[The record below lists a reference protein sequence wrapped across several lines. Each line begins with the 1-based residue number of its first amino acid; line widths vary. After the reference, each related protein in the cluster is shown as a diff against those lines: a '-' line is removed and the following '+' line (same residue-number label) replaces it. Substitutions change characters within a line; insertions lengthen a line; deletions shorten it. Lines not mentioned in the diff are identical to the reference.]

1 MNVNA
6 QTIELYAKQLRTPTF
21 NRYEDVLRQLG
32 PDRGYEDFLIAL
44 MKMELDSRMESSQ
57 RRKIR
62 TAGFPYIK
70 TMDELDFSRFEHIN
84 EAFIRELASC
94 DFVSKRQNIVMIGN
108 PGTGKTHLSIA
119 LGIKACM
126 QGSVEALRQSLE
138 RLNTGEVKVNII
150 HGGVGAITE
159 TDVMFASASNAII
172 IGFNVRPDVNA
183 RKAAESEK
191 VDVRLYRV
199 IYNAIEDVKA
209 AMSGLL
215 EPEYKEVTTGR
226 AEVRQTFKAS
236 KIGTIAGCY
245 VLEGK
250 IERGSGVRLVRDGI
264 VVHEGKIDSLK
275 RFKDDVKEVVQGYEC
290 GITLEK
296 YNEIKEGDIIEAFAV
311 EAIKRELT

>member
-32 PDRGYEDFLIAL
+32 PDWGYEDFLIAL

-126 QGSVEALRQSLE
+126 QGMNVKFYTAANLSNELIEAQEYKKLLKLEKQISKAELLIIDELSYLTFNRHQSELLFKVIADRSERQSVIVSTNLKFSDWVTMFENTTMLTALIDRLTFRSHVLNMNSE
-138 RLNTGEVKVNII
+138 RPYRADPGSL
-150 HGGVGAITE
+150 
-159 TDVMFASASNAII
+159 SSN
-172 IGFNVRPDVNA
+172 
-183 RKAAESEK
+183 
-191 VDVRLYRV
+191 
-199 IYNAIEDVKA
+199 
-209 AMSGLL
+209 
-215 EPEYKEVTTGR
+215 
-226 AEVRQTFKAS
+226 
-236 KIGTIAGCY
+236 
-245 VLEGK
+245 
-250 IERGSGVRLVRDGI
+250 
-264 VVHEGKIDSLK
+264 
-275 RFKDDVKEVVQGYEC
+275 
-290 GITLEK
+290 
-296 YNEIKEGDIIEAFAV
+296 
-311 EAIKRELT
+311 